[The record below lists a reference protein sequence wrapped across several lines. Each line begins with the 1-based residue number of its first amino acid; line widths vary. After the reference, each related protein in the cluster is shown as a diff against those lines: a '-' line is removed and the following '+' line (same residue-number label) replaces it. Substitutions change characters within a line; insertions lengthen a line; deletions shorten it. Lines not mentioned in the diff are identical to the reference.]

1 VDTSY
6 LGPSQTSTPTPP
18 PTPTLTLTKCC
29 LLERGVEFSDK
40 SAVVPWGS
48 NLDEVRS
55 ALRRL
60 TGVDNPGEAFD
71 QAGDQDL
78 DQDLDQVIVG

>member
-1 VDTSY
+1 
-6 LGPSQTSTPTPP
+6 
-18 PTPTLTLTKCC
+18 
-29 LLERGVEFSDK
+29 VEFSEK

-60 TGVDNPGEAFD
+60 TGVDNPDEAFD

-78 DQDLDQVIVG
+78 DQVIVG